1 MCEVLFTSFVHYLD
15 DGRVDLRVIL
25 QKHSVRCTE
34 QFAREN
40 VLEEMKDLNATP
52 ESKQKMME
60 ALKRI
65 HFDDEG
71 RSVFEDE
78 YMQDL
83 NGEDDEE
90 PSASGMTFLTTKV
103 ISTRSFRCFDS
114 HISPFYGYCH
124 CSLIYERCL

>member
-1 MCEVLFTSFVHYLD
+1 MIF
-15 DGRVDLRVIL
+15 

-65 HFDDEG
+65 HFDEEG

-90 PSASGMTFLTTKV
+90 PSESGTTF
-103 ISTRSFRCFDS
+103 SNSQGSFFTRSFRCFDS
-114 HISPFYGYCH
+114 HISLSLFTDLQH
-124 CSLIYERCL
+124 CL